1 MGQLCSTEGGGEGDA
16 HGPICLT
23 QSLPCQLSSEKRV
36 LRMKNVSRPPCQA
49 EGTLKYCCC
58 FFWGWGY
65 THTHSSG
72 TTKKIDFLTNWR
84 NIFFFETCYI
94 KWPNNSILKKRMSTK
109 QEKTHIHIT
118 LSHKQQ
124 CYLSDQKSSPKFCGH
139 KRNYIFPGDSR
150 HSEVI
155 QVWPTSVLR
164 PSRELRNPHL
174 KSKLGSILLLPRVWS
189 HTIKHFCSNNFYS
202 SVIWETA

>member
-1 MGQLCSTEGGGEGDA
+1 MSAFFGKESAEN
-16 HGPICLT
+16 
-23 QSLPCQLSSEKRV
+23 EKH
-36 LRMKNVSRPPCQA
+36 
-49 EGTLKYCCC
+49 LKATMPGRGNFEILFF
-58 FFWGWGY
+58 FFWGGWY

-94 KWPNNSILKKRMSTK
+94 KWPNNSILKKHMSTK

-124 CYLSDQKSSPKFCGH
+124 CYPSDRKSSPKFCGH
-139 KRNYIFPGDSR
+139 ERNYIFPGDSR

-155 QVWPTSVLR
+155 QVWPTSGLR
-164 PSRELRNPHL
+164 PSCELKNPHL
-174 KSKLGSILLLPRVWS
+174 KSKLGSVLLLPKVWS
-189 HTIKHFCSNNFYS
+189 HTIKHFCSYNSYS